1 MVAYP
6 VELPLDAV
14 TVLLG
19 YVRSNA
25 PATNAAVHAA
35 WNLAGYGMGKGLPT
49 VQAYG
54 DGDDLIDDETALMSL
69 FVFLD
74 GPTIANG
81 APQGILLSVAIGVA
95 IKIAM
100 RILKEI
106 IA

>member
-1 MVAYP
+1 MVGYP
-6 VELPLDAV
+6 NELPLDAV

-35 WNLAGYGMGKGLPT
+35 WNLAGYGLGKGLPT

-54 DGDDLIDDETALMSL
+54 DGDDLVDEEEALESL
-69 FVFLD
+69 L
-74 GPTIANG
+74 GEG
-81 APQGILLSVAIGVA
+81 APQGILLSVAIGIAIKVA
-95 IKIAM
+95 I

>member
-6 VELPLDAV
+6 NELPLDAV

-19 YVRSNA
+19 YVRGKA
-25 PATNAAVHAA
+25 PATNEAVLAA
-35 WNLAGYGMGKGLPT
+35 WNVAGYGLGKGLPT
-49 VQAYG
+49 QESYG
-54 DGDDLIDDETALMSL
+54 DSVDPNEEAALESL
-69 FVFLD
+69 LSVPY
-74 GPTIANG
+74 GEG

-95 IKIAM
+95 IKIAV

>member
-1 MVAYP
+1 MVGYP
-6 VELPLDAV
+6 NELPLDAV

-35 WNLAGYGMGKGLPT
+35 WNLAGYGLGKGLPT

-54 DGDDLIDDETALMSL
+54 DGDDLVDEETALQSL
-69 FVFLD
+69 L
-74 GPTIANG
+74 GEG
-81 APQGILLSVAIGVA
+81 APQGILLSVAIGIAIKVA
-95 IKIAM
+95 I